1 MDLRTILNPEYGQ
14 IIARV
19 VGTVDAMTAH
29 RLCIDLV
36 RGLLLAEDG
45 LVVDLSRVGFM
56 DSAGLRVL
64 IAVRRR
70 ARLHGKSLALVGPRP
85 QLRKLLQAS
94 GFYGYFDI
102 RPMGP
107 RPVRAHRPTGR

>member
-1 MDLRTILNPEYGQ
+1 MDLRTILNAEHGQ
-14 IIARV
+14 TIAKV

-29 RLCIDLV
+29 RLRIDLT
-36 RGLLLAEDG
+36 RGLTLAEHG

-64 IAVRRR
+64 IAVRRN

-85 QLRKLLQAS
+85 QIRKLLQAS

-107 RPVRAHRPTGR
+107 RPVGGTRRTGR